1 MHSHVSTPSRKTPRQ
16 NIKLN
21 SKSIKS
27 PIEVCV
33 CVCSCHV
40 AQENSK
46 PLKFLADTA
55 PIQKLLQLLTATLF
69 HVSGTAESELPA
81 KQSSGEEAQE
91 TAEGAATPAT
101 VETHDAPRENRLSSL
116 LSGRRRANAVRR
128 PGTLLPSTTKQ
139 SSQE

>member
-1 MHSHVSTPSRKTPRQ
+1 
-16 NIKLN
+16 
-21 SKSIKS
+21 
-27 PIEVCV
+27 VCV
-33 CVCSCHV
+33 PPPPPTSHA

-46 PLKFLADTA
+46 PLNFFSRHSPHSGTTSTV
-55 PIQKLLQLLTATLF
+55 TATLF
-69 HVSGTAESELPA
+69 HVAGPAESELPA

-101 VETHDAPRENRLSSL
+101 AETQDAPRENRLSSL

-139 SSQE
+139 STQEWTQYP